1 MLALFQDARAH
12 YCSRLRNLIEGRLLF
27 LLFGFLGAFGCEL
40 FDAGLS
46 FAVLFR
52 SSAPV
57 VSRARI
63 GWGREKILQYGLGR
77 CED

>member
-1 MLALFQDARAH
+1 MLALFQNARVH
-12 YCSRLRNLIEGRLLF
+12 YCSRLRNLVRGRSLF
-27 LLFGFLGAFGCEL
+27 LLIGFLGAFGCEL

-52 SSAPV
+52 SSAAV
-57 VSRARI
+57 VSRVQI
-63 GWGREKILQYGLGR
+63 GWGRKKILQYGLGR